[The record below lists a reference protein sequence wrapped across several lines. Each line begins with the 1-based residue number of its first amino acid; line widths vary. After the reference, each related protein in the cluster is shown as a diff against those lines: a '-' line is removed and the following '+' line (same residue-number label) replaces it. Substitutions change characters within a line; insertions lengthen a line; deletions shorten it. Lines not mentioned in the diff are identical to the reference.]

1 MEIKTIDKTSNKF
14 LRYLAPA
21 AAIGASSALLG
32 ILSILATCILPI
44 LGFLTAYDGIIA
56 TFWIL
61 ILAQMTGALVV
72 YYLLIPF
79 FKVKDVEY
87 RPITGVNL
95 RRTALLFCL
104 SYAVGTLVSLG
115 LVNLFLAFNLIPQSG
130 YSVILLTE
138 AHLSNPFNIVMYF
151 LPMAIGA
158 PIFEE
163 LIYRRMLI
171 PCLEKRGMAPFA
183 AVVVSSLV
191 FALSHLDNDLING
204 NLVGGIVH
212 VIGVLIL
219 ALILGMTYV
228 LTRNVVFPIIIHGFA
243 NLVSFAGPL
252 LILIGNDVLLLIDS
266 LAIITIMIIGVIV
279 GISAVYKYLKNSPAD
294 WIDII
299 KKRSEHK
306 ITKGLV
312 GFVLIGLILTSIPT
326 VIELSL
332 SLLFLNGV
340 MDYIM
345 LFLLMIAFYV
355 ILLIVFVWIG
365 RRKSEETG
373 ARPIELESSQVSY
386 T

>member
-1 MEIKTIDKTSNKF
+1 
-14 LRYLAPA
+14 
-21 AAIGASSALLG
+21 
-32 ILSILATCILPI
+32 
-44 LGFLTAYDGIIA
+44 
-56 TFWIL
+56 
-61 ILAQMTGALVV
+61 
-72 YYLLIPF
+72 
-79 FKVKDVEY
+79 
-87 RPITGVNL
+87 
-95 RRTALLFCL
+95 
-104 SYAVGTLVSLG
+104 
-115 LVNLFLAFNLIPQSG
+115 
-130 YSVILLTE
+130 
-138 AHLSNPFNIVMYF
+138 
-151 LPMAIGA
+151 MAIGA